1 MQIYKTSGRTDRRKS
16 SRSWVRQR
24 FYTYAMKS
32 TIQERKKLINW
43 PLYHQENENK
53 PQAKEKIFANHKSDK
68 RFASRIYKEQLQF
81 NNKDNTILF

>member
-32 TIQERKKLINW
+32 TIQERKLINP
-43 PLYHQENENK
+43 PLFIKRMASHK
-53 PQAKEKIFANHKSDK
+53 LRKKIFANHKSDK
-68 RFASRIYKEQLQF
+68 RFASRIYKEQLHQQ
-81 NNKDNTILF
+81 